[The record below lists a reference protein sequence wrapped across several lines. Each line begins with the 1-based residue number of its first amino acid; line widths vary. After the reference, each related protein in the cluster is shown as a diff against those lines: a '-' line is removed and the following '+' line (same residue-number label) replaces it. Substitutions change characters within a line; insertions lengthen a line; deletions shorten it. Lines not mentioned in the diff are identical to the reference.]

1 MEIFQIIGLGI
12 VATIIIV
19 ILKQTR
25 PEFAVL
31 VSIVTGVIIFTLI
44 LPHLAYIIDTISSLS
59 SRVNVDF
66 SYFETLI
73 KIIGMA
79 YIVEF
84 ASQVSRDAGQES
96 IAMKIE
102 LGGKV
107 LIMVLAIP
115 ILLALLDLIIKI
127 LP

>member
-66 SYFETLI
+66 SYFGTLI